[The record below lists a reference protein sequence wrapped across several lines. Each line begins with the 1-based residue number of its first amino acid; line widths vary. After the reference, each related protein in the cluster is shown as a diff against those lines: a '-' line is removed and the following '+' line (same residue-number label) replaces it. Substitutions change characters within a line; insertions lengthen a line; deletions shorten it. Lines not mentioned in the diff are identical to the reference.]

1 MADISIPGV
10 TDKYKTNDLIKN
22 LMEAERVPLT
32 REQKQLETYKT
43 QQETWRNVNTQM
55 TTLRESVRSLYSFD
69 NPFSSKLA
77 SSTDEYAVSAT
88 PKRDAALESFKVE
101 VLQTATADRFLSA
114 ELDAKMQVPAGN
126 YEYAVNDK
134 KVSFN
139 WKGGKLS
146 DFVAALNRRSANTT
160 KASIIGISKDKQ
172 ALLIESL
179 ITGSENRLTFSGAAR
194 DFALQTGMIGKA
206 PAAAQDSFTI
216 KRDTIRNADNL
227 NSKTVEFSQD
237 ALTVPPRSGF
247 ESPIPQKIA
256 AEKTKTIRFNVRAID
271 IPAEEVLPDKPELP
285 SAGTVSFKDVTLSN
299 EEFDT
304 KLPLSEETEKVPAEP
319 VEDYAAVFVKT
330 ADGTE
335 IPLGPLKPNGE
346 NTSYSIA
353 ASDYPG
359 MSALV
364 IKNNNTHKKIVMTK
378 PETIDMA
385 ASSGYIP
392 LNPAETAADA
402 KIKYQAITITRPSN
416 TIDDVVPNV
425 TLNIQAKTEKPAT
438 ISIEP
443 DKKAAKEALIT
454 FVGKYNRLMAE
465 LNILTQTKP
474 EIITELEYFTE
485 DEAKAPEKRLGM
497 FQTEFSLANGKRA
510 LQTITSGRYPTAD
523 DAQITM
529 LSQIGI
535 STSASTSGF
544 TGVSASRLRG
554 YLEIDE
560 KKLDAALQSNMQ
572 DIKNLF
578 GYDSDGDLV
587 IDSGIAFA
595 IDKNLQS
602 FTQIGGIIASKTST
616 LNTRIS
622 SSQKNIE
629 TLESKLKRKE
639 QDLKTKY
646 GQMEA
651 SLNSSEKQ
659 SDSITN
665 FSDNQRSGR

>member
-10 TDKYKTNDLIKN
+10 TDKYKTNDLIKK

-32 REQKQLETYKT
+32 RQQEQLETYKT
-43 QQETWRNVNTQM
+43 QQETWRTVNTQM
-55 TTLRESVRSLYSFD
+55 STLRESVRSLYSFD

-101 VLQTATADRFLSA
+101 VLQTAAADRFLSA
-114 ELDAKMQVPAGN
+114 ELDAKTQVPAGT

-146 DFVAALNRRSANTT
+146 DFVAALNRRSANTI

-216 KRDTIRNADNL
+216 KRDTIRNAGNL
-227 NSKTVEFSQD
+227 NSKTVEFAQD

-256 AEKTKTIRFNVRAID
+256 AEKTKTIRFSARTVD
-271 IPAEEVLPDKPELP
+271 IPAEEVLHDKPELP

-304 KLPLSEETEKVPAEP
+304 KLPLSQEAEKVPAEP
-319 VEDYAAVFVKT
+319 VEDYAAVFIKT

-335 IPLGPLKPNGE
+335 IPLSPLKPNGE
-346 NTSYSIA
+346 NTAYSID
-353 ASDYPG
+353 ASDYPN
-359 MSALV
+359 MRSLV
-364 IKNNNTHKKIVMTK
+364 IKNNNTHKKIVMSK
-378 PETIDMA
+378 PETIDMT

-402 KIKYQAITITRPSN
+402 KIKYQGITITRPSN

-438 ISIEP
+438 IAIEP

-474 EIITELEYFTE
+474 EIISELEYFTE
-485 DEAKAPEKRLGM
+485 DEAKAAEKRLGM

-510 LQTITSGRYPTAD
+510 LQMITSGRYPTTD

-529 LSQIGI
+529 MSQIGI
-535 STSASTSGF
+535 STSASTGGF
-544 TGVSASRLRG
+544 AGIAANRLRG

-560 KKLDAALQSNMQ
+560 KTLDAALQSNMQ

-602 FTQIGGIIASKTST
+602 FTQTGGIISSKTST

-629 TLESKLKRKE
+629 TLEGKLKKKE
-639 QDLKTKY
+639 QDLKIKY

-651 SLNSSEKQ
+651 ALNSLEKQ
-659 SDSITN
+659 ADSITN
-665 FSDNQRSGR
+665 FSDNQKSGR